1 MYREHKRI
9 DSLCM
14 PNTKYIIY
22 RSQPGYK
29 VGDIVVLNYDDKSE
43 CPSYKNVVTG
53 TNNYMYCDD
62 LKLYVPKNIVGGK
75 LI

>member
-1 MYREHKRI
+1 MLHERI
-9 DSLCM
+9 DKLCLH
-14 PNTKYIIY
+14 NTKYIV
-22 RSQPGYK
+22 YK
-29 VGDIVVLNYDDKSE
+29 AEKNDYYKIGDVVVLDYDDFTD

-53 TNNYMYCDD
+53 NNNYMYCDD